1 MRRNRTAFPW
11 SLLLL
16 AGATLAQGDPARADA
31 KALWQQ
37 VQKLPHLHQQHA
49 LDHLREHLPPHA
61 LLTAWQALARS
72 SEQAQHERQKALAHK
87 RPKKAMEFPLAVEP
101 LPRRVDYLFGVGTIA
116 QRDGK
121 PLPAPAPAPKP
132 GSKPAAKPS
141 KASAPDLVPLHQALL
156 GGTPDADKAVAAL
169 LQQLDHDHGAD
180 AFAAFLQSWRN
191 GDESFYEALDRTA
204 GSKDGVFFY
213 DAMLGDFRTH
223 FGRGKDGAQVGS
235 SLQQAHDALHE
246 AFLVYRNYRA
256 FREAVAWSLVLPP
269 DVPLPARLARYEA
282 KVPGAYSLRQQVL
295 MVDAALDHDVAKVV
309 AAVNDG
315 ASALPTPLW
324 SGKHDPYATWTP
336 KFMALQA
343 TMIERAGSTDA
354 FLQRAEGERRELAT
368 TLAKLAADCVHAAIG
383 TGKAH

>member
-1 MRRNRTAFPW
+1 MRRNPTAFPW
-11 SLLLL
+11 SILLL
-16 AGATLAQGDPARADA
+16 AGTTLAQGDPATADA

-37 VQKLPHLHQQHA
+37 AQKLPHLQQQQA
-49 LDHLREHLPPHA
+49 LDHLHEHLPTHA
-61 LLTAWQALARS
+61 LLTAWQALAKAT
-72 SEQAQHERQKALAHK
+72 EQAQRERQKALAHK

-101 LPRRVDYLFGVGTIA
+101 MPRRVDYLFGVGTIV
-116 QRDGK
+116 QCSGK
-121 PLPAPAPAPKP
+121 PLPAAAAKP
-132 GSKPAAKPS
+132 GAKPAAKPA
-141 KASAPDLVPLHQALL
+141 KAAAPDLVPLHQALL
-156 GGTPDADKAVAAL
+156 GGAPDADKAVAAL

-223 FGRGKDGAQVGS
+223 FGRGKEGAAIGS
-235 SLQQAHDALHE
+235 SLQAAHDALHE

-295 MVDAALDHDVAKVV
+295 MVAAALDHDVAKVV
-309 AAVNDG
+309 AAVNEG
-315 ASALPTPLW
+315 AAALPTPLW

-368 TLAKLAADCVHAAIG
+368 ALAKLAADCVDAAIG

>member
-1 MRRNRTAFPW
+1 MRRNRTAFPC

-16 AGATLAQGDPARADA
+16 AGTTLAQGDPATADA
-31 KALWQQ
+31 RALWQQ
-37 VQKLPHLHQQHA
+37 VQKLPHLQQQQA
-49 LDHLREHLPPHA
+49 LDHLHEHLPPHA

-72 SEQAQHERQKALAHK
+72 TEQAQHERQKALPHK
-87 RPKKAMEFPLAVEP
+87 RPKKAMEFPLEVEP
-101 LPRRVDYLFGVGTIA
+101 LPRRVDYLFGVGTIVP
-116 QRDGK
+116 RDGK
-121 PLPAPAPAPKP
+121 PLPAPAAAAKP
-132 GSKPAAKPS
+132 GAKPS
-141 KASAPDLVPLHQALL
+141 KATAPDLVPLHQALL
-156 GGTPDADKAVAAL
+156 GGAPDTDKAVAAL

-191 GDESFYEALDRTA
+191 GEESFYEALDRTA

-223 FGRGKDGAQVGS
+223 FGRGKDGAAIGS
-235 SLQQAHDALHE
+235 SLQAAHDALHE

-309 AAVNDG
+309 AAVND
-315 ASALPTPLW
+315 AQALPQPLW
-324 SGKHDPYATWTP
+324 TGKHDPYATWTP
-336 KFMALQA
+336 KFAALLP
-343 TMIERAGSTDA
+343 TMIERAGSSDA

-368 TLAKLAADCVHAAIG
+368 TLAKLAADCVHAAAG
-383 TGKAH
+383 AGKAH